1 MVTTQHILM
10 IPCPAQGHVIPLM
23 ELANCLVK
31 YNFRITFVNTEIT
44 HKRVLNALT
53 DKDLLDDRIR
63 LVSIPDGLES
73 EEERKIPGKL
83 LESIFRV
90 MPGKLEE
97 LIKEM
102 NGSDEEERITCVIA
116 DQTIGWALVV
126 AEKMGIRRVAFLP
139 AAAACLVLGLR
150 IPGLIDDGVINKD
163 GTLIKKQQIVQFAP
177 TMPMMNTSEFVWAR
191 AGNMAVQK
199 IIFEAM
205 VQNNRIVKLADW
217 LICNSTYDLEPG
229 AFDLAPEIKPIG
241 PLLASNRLGNS
252 AGHFWQ
258 QDTTC
263 LNWLDKQPNGS
274 VIYVAFGSITTF
286 SKPQFEELGLGLE
299 LTNRPFLWV
308 LRQDTTDGAESNATY
323 VEEFQ
328 RRIARN
334 GKMVFWAPQQ
344 KVLSHPSIACFM
356 SHCGWNSTVE
366 SISNGVPILCWPH
379 FADQFIN
386 QSYICDIWK
395 VGLGFERDDASG
407 MITHGEIKNKVDEL
421 LGTVTHKER
430 ALHLKEMMMSS
441 VRKGGSSEK
450 NFTDFVK
457 WIKTEICSNIS

>member
-1 MVTTQHILM
+1 MATTQHILI
-10 IPCPAQGHVIPLM
+10 IPFPAQGHVIPLM

-31 YNFRITFVNTEIT
+31 YNLRITFVNTENT
-44 HKRVLNALT
+44 HKRVLNALA

-63 LVSIPDGLES
+63 LVSIPNGLES
-73 EEERKIPGKL
+73 EEERKNLEKL
-83 LESIFRV
+83 LEAIFRV

-97 LIKEM
+97 LIKEI

-116 DQTIGWALVV
+116 DQSLGWALEV

-139 AAAACLVLGLR
+139 AAAACLVLGFR
-150 IPGLIDDGVINKD
+150 IPSLIDDGVINKD
-163 GTLIKKQQIVQFAP
+163 GTLIKKNQPLQFPP
-177 TMPMMNTSEFVWAR
+177 TMPLMNASDFVWTR
-191 AGNMAVQK
+191 VGNMAAQK
-199 IIFEAM
+199 IMFEAM
-205 VQNNRIVKLADW
+205 VQNSRVAKLADW
-217 LICNSTYDLEPG
+217 MICNSTYDLEPG

-252 AGHFWQ
+252 AGHFWH
-258 QDTTC
+258 QDSTC
-263 LNWLDKQPNGS
+263 LSWLDKQPNGS

-286 SKPQFEELGLGLE
+286 SKPQYEELAHGLE
-299 LTNRPFLWV
+299 LTDRPFLWV
-308 LRQDTTDGAESNATY
+308 WRQDSTDEAESNATY
-323 VEEFQ
+323 LEEFQ
-328 RRIARN
+328 QRIARK

-366 SISNGVPILCWPH
+366 SISNGVPILCCPH
-379 FADQFIN
+379 SADQFIN

-407 MITHGEIKNKVDEL
+407 MITHAEIKNKVDEL
-421 LGTVTHKER
+421 LGTMTYKER

-457 WIKTEICSNIS
+457 WIKT